1 MTLPWPD
8 LTHTLWMPCVGF
20 ALGRGLQWVVTH
32 APAHVLQTD
41 PDAITDTRGPVRFMP
56 LALAHAA
63 LWWLCAAHWDVPS
76 TALAWA
82 VFCGFLLA
90 LAWIDGRTTLLPDV
104 LTQPLLWCGLLAS
117 LFGVIETPLPDA
129 VLGAV
134 IGYVSLW
141 TVAGVFQRLAGKEG
155 MGGGD
160 FKLFAALGAWL
171 GPLALA
177 PLLLLASASGACVG
191 WLWLKRQRLPA
202 QDDSHSTYVPFAYVP
217 FGPFLA
223 GAGWIMAF
231 AGDTVMSWLLGA

>member
-1 MTLPWPD
+1 MTLPLTD
-8 LTHTLWMPCVGF
+8 LAHTLWMPWVGF
-20 ALGRGLQWVVTH
+20 ALGRALQWAIVR
-32 APAHVLQTD
+32 APQFALRACD
-41 PDAITDTRGPVRFMP
+41 EPMPEPLGPVRFLP

-63 LWWLCAAHWDVPS
+63 LWWLCAAHWDASV

-82 VFCGFLLA
+82 VFSAGLLA
-90 LAWIDGRTTLLPDV
+90 LAWIDVRTTLLPDV

-117 LFGVIETPLPDA
+117 LLGIIETPLPDA

-134 IGYVSLW
+134 IGYGSLW
-141 TVAGVFQRLAGKEG
+141 SVATVFERLTGRVG

-191 WLWLKRQRLPA
+191 WLWLRLKRQGMHAKCEALA
-202 QDDSHSTYVPFAYVP
+202 PFIP

-223 GAGWIMAF
+223 AGGWSMAF
-231 AGDTVMSWLLGA
+231 AGDTLWSWLLGA